1 MPLTP
6 EVIARLA
13 ALEGLIPE
21 AVGLK
26 LADLAAKVPEHQAI
40 VEIGSYKGKSTCY
53 LAAGSEAGGLASVF
67 AVDPWDTPGN
77 PGGRFGFDQAAT
89 HAAFQRQVVL
99 MGYHLVISPLKGFSR
114 DVAKRW
120 GQGRRPIGLLYI
132 DGSHTEADVR
142 ADLSAWSPFLA
153 AGAVVA
159 FDDYRTERNPGVA
172 KVVDPLRAA
181 GHWRWE
187 EGPTPL
193 VVAYLP

>member
-1 MPLTP
+1 MPVSPDTL
-6 EVIARLA
+6 ARLA

-21 AVGLK
+21 AVGVRLSE
-26 LADLAAKVPEHQAI
+26 LAAQVPGDQAI

-53 LAAGSEAGGLASVF
+53 LAAGSEAGGSAPVF
-67 AVDPWDTPGN
+67 AVDPWDTAGN
-77 PGGRFGFDQAAT
+77 PGGRFGFNQPSTFD
-89 HAAFQRQVVL
+89 AFTRQVTLV
-99 MGYHLVISPLKGFSR
+99 GFHLAITPVKGFSR

-120 GQGRRPIGLLYI
+120 NRRPIGLLYI

-187 EGPTPL
+187 EGPHPL
-193 VVAYLP
+193 VVAFLP